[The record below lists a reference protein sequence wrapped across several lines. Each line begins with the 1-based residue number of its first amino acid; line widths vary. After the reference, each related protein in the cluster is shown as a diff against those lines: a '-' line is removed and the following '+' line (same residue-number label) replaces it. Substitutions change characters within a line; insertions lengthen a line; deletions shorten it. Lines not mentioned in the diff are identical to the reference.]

1 MKIETNQTIKEA
13 YLTNNLKAVDVI
25 SFLLENGFKSDKEA
39 QRTALSELDYQGQK
53 IDNVSL
59 NSDFIIINFK
69 K

>member
-1 MKIETNQTIKEA
+1 MKIETNKTIKEA